1 MHEASIA
8 EGVLQAALK
17 SMPPQY
23 KRIIRIHLVV
33 GVLSNLEEESLR
45 LYLTELAK
53 GTAAEGAELDW
64 KSDMAA
70 MVCRDCGHADPY
82 DGRGGLEVRCGKCG
96 GPNQLQGGNA
106 LYIDN
111 IEVEEE

>member
-23 KRIIRIHLVV
+23 KRISRIRLVV
-33 GVLSNLEEESLR
+33 GVLSNLEPEPLR
-45 LYLTELAK
+45 MYLSELAK
-53 GTAAEGAELDW
+53 GTPAEGAEVDW
-64 KSDMAA
+64 VPDMAA
-70 MVCRDCGHADPY
+70 LVCQECKNSDPY
-82 DGRGGLEVRCGKCG
+82 DGRGGLAVRCIKCG
-96 GPNQLQGGNA
+96 GANQLQGGNA

>member
-23 KRIIRIHLVV
+23 KRIIRINLVV

-45 LYLTELAK
+45 MYLTELAK
-53 GTAAEGAELDW
+53 GTPAEGAEVVW
-64 KSDMAA
+64 TSEMAA
-70 MVCRDCGHADPY
+70 LVCMECKNSTPY
-82 DGRGGLEVRCGKCG
+82 DGRGGLEVRCVKCRG
-96 GPNQLQGGNA
+96 ANQLQGGNA